1 MKRRTASCP
10 GCGAPVTF
18 GIGSVVAICDFCK
31 TTVAHG
37 DKKVEDFGKVADLVE
52 TSTPLRRGL
61 TGAINGK
68 GFTIAGRVQY
78 RHPAGGVWDEWY
90 LQFSEGRWG
99 WLADAQGSLLLTF
112 ERRLRH
118 DAKLPSF
125 ESLSVGTNVELAG
138 TPFSVYERGTGIC
151 ATAEGEI
158 PWDFRSGAEHRFI
171 DLKDPQGRV
180 ATLEHGTKP
189 RLFVGRQVSIDELN
203 LAGEGWQ
210 KEPETVAAGAL
221 QLNCPNCAGPL
232 VLRVPDQSLRVTC
245 PNCNSLLDASNGK
258 LSYLKTLKSKES
270 FPIALPLGKE
280 GKLFGQT
287 YTVIGYMRR
296 YATWEGKM
304 FPWNEYLLHSPSVGF
319 RWLVQNDNHWSFVE
333 PPKQPIAPNLG
344 RQKLFNHDGD
354 QFRLYDRGTA
364 FVRYVLGEFYWKVEV
379 GEQVRTAD
387 FICPPR
393 MVSFEWSETGS
404 SQEVNISL
412 GTYLTVDEI
421 TNAFKVRG
429 ISRPWGVGVI
439 QPGPWP
445 GWGVFLLWPMF
456 ILFLVMI
463 QAAYSKP
470 GAANGADGWLC
481 FYSILFVS
489 IVPLASLAFR
499 YAFEVN
505 RWQNSD
511 YSPYATE

>member
-210 KEPETVAAGAL
+210 KEPETVAAGGAAIELPQLCRPPRASGPRSVAAGHLPKL
-221 QLNCPNCAGPL
+221 QLTA
-232 VLRVPDQSLRVTC
+232 RRQQRQTF
-245 PNCNSLLDASNGK
+245 
-258 LSYLKTLKSKES
+258 LSE
-270 FPIALPLGKE
+270 
-280 GKLFGQT
+280 
-287 YTVIGYMRR
+287 
-296 YATWEGKM
+296 
-304 FPWNEYLLHSPSVGF
+304 N
-319 RWLVQNDNHWSFVE
+319 
-333 PPKQPIAPNLG
+333 
-344 RQKLFNHDGD
+344 
-354 QFRLYDRGTA
+354 
-364 FVRYVLGEFYWKVEV
+364 VEV
-379 GEQVRTAD
+379 ERELSDRPSAGKRREIVRSDVHRDRLHA
-387 FICPPR
+387 P
-393 MVSFEWSETGS
+393 
-404 SQEVNISL
+404 
-412 GTYLTVDEI
+412 
-421 TNAFKVRG
+421 VRDMG
-429 ISRPWGVGVI
+429 RE
-439 QPGPWP
+439 
-445 GWGVFLLWPMF
+445 
-456 ILFLVMI
+456 
-463 QAAYSKP
+463 
-470 GAANGADGWLC
+470 D
-481 FYSILFVS
+481 
-489 IVPLASLAFR
+489 VPL
-499 YAFEVN
+499 E
-505 RWQNSD
+505 
-511 YSPYATE
+511 